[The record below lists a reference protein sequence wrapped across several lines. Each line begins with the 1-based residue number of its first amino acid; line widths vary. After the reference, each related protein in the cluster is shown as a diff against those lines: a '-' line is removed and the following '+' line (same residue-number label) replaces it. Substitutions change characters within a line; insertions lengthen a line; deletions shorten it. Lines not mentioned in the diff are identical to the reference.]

1 MLSLISNKKILS
13 ILKVL
18 VTFGLALLLF
28 WYLYDGNFS
37 DTFQRLKHVNYFW
50 VVLSMLIGVFSHLV
64 RAYRWKL
71 LMEPTGNNPTTGRS
85 LIALFVGYLANLA
98 VPRLGEISRCLV
110 LKRTDQVPVTSSLG
124 TVVSERVLDVFS
136 LLIIIGVTVLIEFDK
151 LNEFFS
157 NIFAN
162 KLSGIY
168 SMVQHGFILALVGL
182 MVLLTVWVI
191 IRKKVI
197 KSPWWIKMRSLAQE
211 TWLGFISITHL
222 KNPGRF
228 WLATAGIW
236 VLYYFM
242 SYVVFFSMEPTAH
255 LDWRAGLSLLVMG
268 GLAMSAPVQG
278 GIGAYHLLVSGLLIY
293 YGVSKPEGLSFAFL
307 LHSSQMVLIILA
319 GLVASMLV
327 LILGKR
333 QNTTEPES

>member
-1 MLSLISNKKILS
+1 
-13 ILKVL
+13 
-18 VTFGLALLLF
+18 
-28 WYLYDGNFS
+28 
-37 DTFQRLKHVNYFW
+37 
-50 VVLSMLIGVFSHLV
+50 
-64 RAYRWKL
+64 
-71 LMEPTGNNPTTGRS
+71 MEPTGNNPTTGRS